1 MARSAAWWCCSCLRV
16 WARSSCAGSGLTL
29 AQRHAALKEAVR
41 DAEVTTALL
50 ATRVVQPAIPRGPLT
65 RLDAD
70 QGFDRVVRERV
81 LGAPITEVLI
91 ADETGLVVYAI
102 AGRLGRAAGGAVRR
116 GAGRPAH
123 RRRYGES

>member
-1 MARSAAWWCCSCLRV
+1 MV
-16 WARSSCAGSGLTL
+16 AGLGAFVLCGVGLTL

-50 ATRVVQPAIPRGPLT
+50 ATRVVEPAIPRGPLT

-70 QGFDRVVRERV
+70 QGFDRVVREHV

-91 ADETGLVVYAI
+91 ADETGLVVYATQ
-102 AGRLGRAAGGAVRR
+102 AGLVGQRVELSADDLAALRTGVATASR
-116 GAGRPAH
+116 
-123 RRRYGES
+123 E